1 MNYDGVL
8 NILMIEEVEERGS
21 NQAHLSF
28 RNLNTFLKK
37 GQNIFLV
44 SKLDNVCRGKLEAKN
59 WGDMNDEEQKS
70 IIIMDDN
77 PKISIHWKK

>member
-1 MNYDGVL
+1 
-8 NILMIEEVEERGS
+8 
-21 NQAHLSF
+21 
-28 RNLNTFLKK
+28 
-37 GQNIFLV
+37 V